1 MNRGAVLT
9 FQKALLALAL
19 ILFALKILG
28 WVITNSNALL
38 SDALET
44 IANISAAL
52 FGLLT
57 LRTALKPRD
66 EDHPYGHGKIEFVAA
81 SFEGIVIAL
90 SGLMIIVKV
99 IYNFII
105 PEEISEL
112 GYGLLIAAAAGVLNG
127 VAGTLAFRAG
137 RRYQSAT
144 LKAAGAHLLS
154 DTLSTAGIL
163 VGLALAWWTG
173 QNILDNITALIFG
186 LILLGMGVR
195 LIIRSAHD
203 IMDKADPDLL
213 GRLIHFLEEHR
224 QPQWVDVH
232 NLRLIKYGADV
243 HVDCHLTV
251 PFYYTMEEAHEVS
264 EQFTQLVQ
272 RYLGSRTE
280 VFTHLDPCPPPS
292 CRHCFL
298 TSCTHRRHPF
308 KGRIR
313 WTPELL
319 QRNAKHASSAT

>member
-1 MNRGAVLT
+1 MNRSAVLT
-9 FQKALLALAL
+9 FQKALLALA
-19 ILFALKILG
+19 IVLFALKILG

-44 IANISAAL
+44 IANISASL
-52 FGLLT
+52 FGLLS

-90 SGLMIIVKV
+90 SGLMIVVKV

-112 GYGLLIAAAAGVLNG
+112 GYGLLIAATAGGLNG
-127 VAGTLAFRAG
+127 VAGTLAIRAG

-163 VGLALAWWTG
+163 LGLGLAWWTG
-173 QNILDNITALIFG
+173 QTILDNVTALVFG
-186 LILLGMGVR
+186 LVLLGMGIR
-195 LIIRSAHD
+195 LILRSVHD

-213 GRLIHFLEEHR
+213 ARLAYFLEEHR
-224 QPQWVDVH
+224 LPQWVDVH
-232 NLRLIKYGADV
+232 NLRLIKYGAEV

-251 PFYYTMEEAHEVS
+251 PFYYTMEEAHAVS

-272 RYLGSRTE
+272 RHLGPSTE

-298 TSCTHRRHPF
+298 ASCTQRRYPF
-308 KGRIR
+308 EKRIG
-313 WTPELL
+313 WTPGLL
-319 QRNAKHASSAT
+319 QRNTKHASANN